1 MKPSPTD
8 RRRNRRRSIGWPPG
22 EQDVID
28 AVTRLRESGEIPWDW
43 IADEERQLTVWAY
56 SESVAAY
63 LLERLTR
70 ARIDAWAPLEP
81 PLILCES
88 KGTAAALRS
97 VAGGYLAPIAGVRGM
112 ANGFLRTQIA
122 PLLDDSDVRHVLYL
136 GDLDVS
142 GEHIEANTR
151 HVLERASECALLWS
165 RIGITQA
172 QVAELGITPIHK
184 VDGRGKAKLAH
195 LAYEVESL
203 GQTRVIALVRDALE
217 ALLPEP
223 LERVQGRE
231 DEQIAAARRLLAGG
245 TR

>member
-1 MKPSPTD
+1 
-8 RRRNRRRSIGWPPG
+8 
-22 EQDVID
+22 
-28 AVTRLRESGEIPWDW
+28 
-43 IADEERQLTVWAY
+43 
-56 SESVAAY
+56 
-63 LLERLTR
+63 
-70 ARIDAWAPLEP
+70 
-81 PLILCES
+81 LCES
-88 KGTAAALRS
+88 KDTAAALRS

-203 GQTRVIALVRDALE
+203 GQKRVIALVRDALE

-245 TR
+245 NAVTVPPDARAPIPRIALTRDEAAAALGMSLDSFERHVQPELRLIRRGKLRLVPVRELERWADGAAERTVAR